1 MDFRD
6 RVVLI
11 TGASSGIGRQ
21 LAIDLATR
29 GATVVGCGRSE
40 ERLQETLKEMRRT
53 GPASSVHLCD
63 VADPDQVRAMV
74 QKILSDHGK
83 IDILINNAGVGTYK
97 SFVDSSSDSFES
109 VWRTNFLGAVYCI
122 KEVLPSMI
130 RRRSGHIVN
139 MASVAGK
146 IGTPNMA
153 SYCASKFALVGLS
166 ESLYHELKPLGIH
179 VSVVCPGRVRT
190 EMPLVLELLASG
202 LRLPDALVLTTEDV
216 SRAVMRSVEKKKF
229 EAVVPLWLALICSF
243 KGLVPNTFQRTSK
256 YVYALGMRL
265 ARSQRGKGASGGDRS
280 GI

>member
-97 SFVDSSSDSFES
+97 SFVDSSSESFES

-130 RRRSGHIVN
+130 RRRSPVT
-139 MASVAGK
+139 SS
-146 IGTPNMA
+146 TWLPR
-153 SYCASKFALVGLS
+153 
-166 ESLYHELKPLGIH
+166 
-179 VSVVCPGRVRT
+179 RVRSAPRT
-190 EMPLVLELLASG
+190 WPPIAPAS
-202 LRLPDALVLTTEDV
+202 L
-216 SRAVMRSVEKKKF
+216 
-229 EAVVPLWLALICSF
+229 LWLGSARVC
-243 KGLVPNTFQRTSK
+243 TTS
-256 YVYALGMRL
+256 
-265 ARSQRGKGASGGDRS
+265 
-280 GI
+280 